1 MTNLFIIDEIYTSG
15 FKTGALDIVSI
26 FAILCAILTIV
37 SKNPIVSVLF
47 LIGLFGSISS
57 YLILLGLN
65 FIGFSYLIVYIG
77 AVSILFLFIL
87 MLINIRVS
95 ELQSNTKNSIP
106 LALFITI
113 FFNYLVF
120 QFLPYDLAILNNSNY
135 GSALNNVLYHTS
147 LNGASHEKIFNG
159 GASSKISSL
168 GAEGSGLG
176 SSDLFFATSS
186 SWDGNLIETSHIS
199 SIGNILYTSHSMW
212 LILASFILLL
222 AMIGAIVITIK
233 PKNWGIS
240 SMVEYPFYTRVVKC
254 SNHLFLKKSIV

>member
-1 MTNLFIIDEIYTSG
+1 MLNLFVIDEMYTSG
-15 FKTGALDIVSI
+15 FKTGMLDIVSI
-26 FAILCAILTIV
+26 FIILCGILIII

-47 LIGLFGSISS
+47 LIGLFGGVAS

-113 FFNYLVF
+113 FFNYSLF
-120 QFLPYDLAILNNSNY
+120 QILPYDLAILNNNKNY
-135 GSALNNVLYHTS
+135 LNNILYHIS
-147 LNGASHEKIFNG
+147 LNKQEVLNNNM
-159 GASSKISSL
+159 L
-168 GAEGSGLG
+168 NVND
-176 SSDLFFATSS
+176 DLYFATSN

-199 SIGNILYTSHSMW
+199 SIGNILYTSNNIW
-212 LILASFILLL
+212 LILVSLILLL
-222 AMIGAIVITIK
+222 AMVGAIVITIK
-233 PKNWGIS
+233 S
-240 SMVEYPFYTRVVKC
+240 SR
-254 SNHLFLKKSIV
+254 SL

>member
-1 MTNLFIIDEIYTSG
+1 MNNLFIIDEIYTSG
-15 FKTGALDIVSI
+15 FKTGALDIVSV
-26 FAILCAILTIV
+26 FAIICAILTIV

-47 LIGLFGSISS
+47 LIGLFGGVSS

-65 FIGFSYLIVYIG
+65 FIGLSYLIVYIG

-87 MLINIRVS
+87 MLINIRIS

-120 QFLPYDLAILNNSNY
+120 QFLPYDLAILNNTQN
-135 GSALNNVLYHTS
+135 GSALNNVLYHSFSNPIPLTTS
-147 LNGASHEKIFNG
+147 GTETVN
-159 GASSKISSL
+159 
-168 GAEGSGLG
+168 
-176 SSDLFFATSS
+176 SDLFFATSS

-199 SIGNILYTSHSMW
+199 TIGNILYTSHSMW
-212 LILASFILLL
+212 LLLASFILLL

-233 PKNWGIS
+233 PKNK
-240 SMVEYPFYTRVVKC
+240 RD
-254 SNHLFLKKSIV
+254 

>member
-1 MTNLFIIDEIYTSG
+1 MNNLFIIDEIYTSG
-15 FKTGALDIVSI
+15 FKTGALDIVSV
-26 FAILCAILTIV
+26 FAIICAILTIV

-47 LIGLFGSISS
+47 LIGLFGGVSS

-65 FIGFSYLIVYIG
+65 FIGLSYLIVYIG

-87 MLINIRVS
+87 MLINIRIS

-120 QFLPYDLAILNNSNY
+120 QFLPYDLAILNNTQN
-135 GSALNNVLYHTS
+135 GSALNNVLYHSFPTTS
-147 LNGASHEKIFNG
+147 GQAQPLNNRVSNLVSNG
-159 GASSKISSL
+159 SSFPTT
-168 GAEGSGLG
+168 SGTETVN
-176 SSDLFFATSS
+176 SDLFFATSS

-199 SIGNILYTSHSMW
+199 TIGNILYTSHSMW
-212 LILASFILLL
+212 LLLASFILLL

-233 PKNWGIS
+233 PKNK
-240 SMVEYPFYTRVVKC
+240 RD
-254 SNHLFLKKSIV
+254 

>member
-47 LIGLFGSISS
+47 LIGLFGSVSS

-65 FIGFSYLIVYIG
+65 FIGLSYLIVYIG

-120 QFLPYDLAILNNSNY
+120 QFLPYDLAILNNSNKGGDY
-135 GSALNNVLYHTS
+135 VAALNNVLYYSS
-147 LNGASHEKIFNG
+147 LNSVAGTEKLFNNKIAVAGDSAG
-159 GASSKISSL
+159 G
-168 GAEGSGLG
+168 
-176 SSDLFFATSS
+176 SDLYFATSS
-186 SWDGNLIETSHIS
+186 S
-199 SIGNILYTSHSMW
+199 
-212 LILASFILLL
+212 
-222 AMIGAIVITIK
+222 
-233 PKNWGIS
+233 
-240 SMVEYPFYTRVVKC
+240 
-254 SNHLFLKKSIV
+254 

>member
-1 MTNLFIIDEIYTSG
+1 MSNIFIVNELYTSG
-15 FKTGALDIVSI
+15 FKTEMLDIVSVFI
-26 FAILCAILTIV
+26 ILCGILIII

-47 LIGLFGSISS
+47 LIGLFGGVSS

-113 FFNYLVF
+113 FFNYSIF
-120 QFLPYDLAILNNSNY
+120 QILPYDLAILNNNKNY
-135 GSALNNVLYHTS
+135 LNHVLYYIS
-147 LNGASHEKIFNG
+147 LNKKEIINYNKILDIN
-159 GASSKISSL
+159 
-168 GAEGSGLG
+168 
-176 SSDLFFATSS
+176 SDLYFATSN

-199 SIGNILYTSHSMW
+199 SIGNILYTSTNVW
-212 LILASFILLL
+212 LILVSFILLL
-222 AMIGAIVITIK
+222 AMVGAIIITIK
-233 PKNWGIS
+233 SNRS
-240 SMVEYPFYTRVVKC
+240 S
-254 SNHLFLKKSIV
+254 L

>member
-47 LIGLFGSISS
+47 LIGLFGSVAS

-65 FIGFSYLIVYIG
+65 FIGFSYLIVYVG

-120 QFLPYDLAILNNSNY
+120 QFLPYDLAILNNSNN
-135 GSALNNVLYHTS
+135 GSALNNVLYHSS
-147 LNGASHEKIFNG
+147 LNGTEKFFNNN
-159 GASSKISSL
+159 KISNVD
-168 GAEGSGLG
+168 GGN
-176 SSDLFFATSS
+176 SDLFFATSS

-199 SIGNILYTSHSMW
+199 TIGNILYTSHSMW
-212 LILASFILLL
+212 LLLASFILLL

-233 PKNWGIS
+233 QKNQ
-240 SMVEYPFYTRVVKC
+240 RD
-254 SNHLFLKKSIV
+254 

>member
-15 FKTGALDIVSI
+15 FKTGALDIVSV

-47 LIGLFGSISS
+47 LIGLFGSVSS

-65 FIGFSYLIVYIG
+65 FIGLSYLIVYIG

-113 FFNYLVF
+113 LFNYLVF
-120 QFLPYDLAILNNSNY
+120 QFLPYDLAILNNSNKG
-135 GSALNNVLYHTS
+135 GSQVAALNNVLYH
-147 LNGASHEKIFNG
+147 
-159 GASSKISSL
+159 SSL
-168 GAEGSGLG
+168 ASPFAEREN
-176 SSDLFFATSS
+176 SSIVKYQIYTVVIQIYCLQQVV
-186 SWDGNLIETSHIS
+186 GEMEIYYKPSHIS
-199 SIGNILYTSHSMW
+199 TIGNILYTSHSMW
-212 LILASFILLL
+212 LLLASFILLL

-233 PKNWGIS
+233 QK
-240 SMVEYPFYTRVVKC
+240 
-254 SNHLFLKKSIV
+254 

>member
-15 FKTGALDIVSI
+15 FKTSALDIVSI
-26 FAILCAILTIV
+26 LAILCAILTIV

-47 LIGLFGSISS
+47 LIGLFGSVSS

-65 FIGFSYLIVYIG
+65 FIGLSYLIVYIG

-113 FFNYLVF
+113 LFNYLIF
-120 QFLPYDLAILNNSNY
+120 QFLPYDLAILNNSNNS
-135 GSALNNVLYHTS
+135 SALNNVLYHTS
-147 LNGASHEKIFNG
+147 LNGTSDYNKILNSFGSVTTN
-159 GASSKISSL
+159 SQISNL
-168 GAEGSGLG
+168 AKEG

-186 SWDGNLIETSHIS
+186 S
-199 SIGNILYTSHSMW
+199 
-212 LILASFILLL
+212 
-222 AMIGAIVITIK
+222 
-233 PKNWGIS
+233 
-240 SMVEYPFYTRVVKC
+240 
-254 SNHLFLKKSIV
+254 